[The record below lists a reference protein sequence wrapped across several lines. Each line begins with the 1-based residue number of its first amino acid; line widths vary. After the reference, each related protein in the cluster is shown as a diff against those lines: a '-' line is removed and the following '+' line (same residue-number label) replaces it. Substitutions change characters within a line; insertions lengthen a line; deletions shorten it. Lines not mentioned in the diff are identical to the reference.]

1 MSGIVSDNVDSGSGV
16 INAPTG
22 GATVSSSNPTTSTNA
37 TLGTQW
43 VNSSTGNYYICTDAT
58 TDANVWTNVDAGQ
71 SSIAP

>member
-1 MSGIVSDNVDSGSGV
+1 MSGIVSDNVDDGSGV

-22 GATVSSSNPTTSTNA
+22 GATVSASNPTTSTNA

>member
-1 MSGIVSDNVDSGSGV
+1 MSGIVGDNTDDGSGV